1 MTKRPSFEGFRSPEY
16 TKQSMLAMFRDFVQK
31 SGIDPSQ
38 SDVMTEIVAGTGELG
53 QAWDRLAET
62 LTQAISD
69 PVIEKNPACVEYLHI
84 MRSLANTT
92 IAATTV
98 DMLFEPLKPIFQ
110 RQQAYDNMLKSH
122 DKFVLARFWM
132 YDDLEQN
139 GGAKGSKNKIAK
151 DYAIKIKNRF
161 GLTVSADTIARH
173 WL

>member
-1 MTKRPSFEGFRSPEY
+1 MTKRPSFEGFRSPEC
-16 TKQSMLAMFRDFVQK
+16 TRQSVLAMYRDFVQT

-38 SDVMTEIVAGTGELG
+38 SDIVAEIVAGTGELG
-53 QAWDRLAET
+53 QAWDRLVET

-69 PVIEKNPACVEYLHI
+69 PIIEKNPACVEFLQI

-92 IAATTV
+92 TAATTV

-110 RQQAYDNMLKSH
+110 KQMAFDNKLKSH
-122 DKFVLARFWM
+122 DKFFLAQFWM
-132 YDDLEQN
+132 LDDLERN

-151 DYAIKIKNRF
+151 DYAIKIKNKF